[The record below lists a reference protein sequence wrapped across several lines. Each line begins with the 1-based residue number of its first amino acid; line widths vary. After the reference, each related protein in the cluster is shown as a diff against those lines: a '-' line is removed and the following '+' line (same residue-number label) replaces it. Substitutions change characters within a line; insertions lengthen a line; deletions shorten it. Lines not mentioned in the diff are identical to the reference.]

1 MCTDL
6 SPFDEVTKT
15 GRNIKDEEKEKVC
28 KPELKKFNGI
38 TRNLT
43 IVLFLIQYTSVLIV
57 ISHLVENLNEVLFTL
72 TETVTVDNGIKIGV
86 RGGVLIN
93 VKKLWLLSTI
103 RDLHASVLEVC
114 QEVDQTG
121 LIVHQLIR
129 NALNGALLKEL
140 NEFSTYLL
148 HVKIKF
154 SAWGFFDLDGSL
166 VQSIISSVT
175 TYLVILIQFQMSS
188 PNDHGKQ

>member
-1 MCTDL
+1 M
-6 SPFDEVTKT
+6 S
-15 GRNIKDEEKEKVC
+15 RN
-28 KPELKKFNGI
+28 
-38 TRNLT
+38 
-43 IVLFLIQYTSVLIV
+43 LIV
-57 ISHLVENLNEVLFTL
+57 I
-72 TETVTVDNGIKIGV
+72 
-86 RGGVLIN
+86 
-93 VKKLWLLSTI
+93 LL
-103 RDLHASVLEVC
+103 LLQYASVVIVISQMLESINKVLDDLTGVAFTDNFI
-114 QEVDQTG
+114 QKNVDQTG